1 MQDSGRRY
9 RMDDRGANIDLVFRN
24 GLKDYEVLPP
34 KEVWDDIRPVIRKKQ
49 RPFILMRVAAILV
62 VVLSLGILA
71 YRLTNDIATG
81 IENQVIVLN
90 PESTAPAANLASAFV
105 PVKAS
110 VEDDNSVTDISRQ
123 IDQPVS
129 HLTTENI
136 NTTLL
141 DFSAVNARTEL
152 TGNSDIDRGIYDL
165 QAINYQPA
173 DYMNFDES
181 PALDAPDN
189 TVRQGPR
196 RWSISALMSPT
207 YQSRFGT
214 GENEAVSSL
223 MASEEVLV
231 SYSGGLALSYKINKR
246 LSIQSG
252 VYYSSIGKELSGI
265 SAYSGF
271 KDYYYAKGNPNFEV
285 LTANGTVYTENNDI
299 FLTDRMGSDRVKSD
313 YNIDVFDP
321 EKAALSYIDNS
332 LRQNFGFLELPV
344 ILRYKIIDKTID
356 FNIIGGIS
364 SNLLVNNSVYASSES
379 GKKPVGKTEGLNILT
394 FSSSLGMGMEYNI
407 SNNLSLNLEPTFRY
421 FINPFSNITDRG
433 IHSYSFGVFSGIS
446 YKF

>member
-1 MQDSGRRY
+1 
-9 RMDDRGANIDLVFRN
+9 MDDGRVNIDLVFRN

-34 KEVWDDIRPVIRKKQ
+34 QEVWDDINPVIRKKQ
-49 RPFILMRVAAILV
+49 RPFILMRVAAIAV

-71 YRLTNDIATG
+71 YRLTNEITTG

-90 PESTAPAANLASAFV
+90 PESTAPAANLASAFI

-110 VEDDNSVTDISRQ
+110 VKDDNAITDISRQ
-123 IDQPVS
+123 IDQPDNHVI
-129 HLTTENI
+129 TKNI

-141 DFSAVNARTEL
+141 DFSVVNERTEL
-152 TGNSDIDRGIYDL
+152 TGNSNIDRGKNDL
-165 QAINYQPA
+165 LAINYDPA
-173 DYMNFDES
+173 DYMNFDKS

-189 TVRQGPR
+189 TVRKEPG

-207 YQSRFGT
+207 YQSRFGAS
-214 GENEAVSSL
+214 ENEAVSSL
-223 MASEEVLV
+223 MASEEAVA

-252 VYYSSIGKELSGI
+252 VFYSSVGKKLSGI

-271 KDYYYAKGNPNFEV
+271 EDHFYTKGNPNFEV
-285 LTANGTVYTENNDI
+285 LTANGPVYTENNDI
-299 FLTDRMGSDRVKSD
+299 FLTDRMGSDRVKSAF
-313 YNIDVFDP
+313 NNDVFDP
-321 EKAALSYIDNS
+321 EKAALNYIDNS
-332 LRQNFGFLELPV
+332 LRQNFSFLELPV

-379 GKKPVGKTEGLNILT
+379 GKMPVGKTEGLNILT
-394 FSSSLGMGMEYNI
+394 FSSTLGMGMEYNI
-407 SNNLSLNLEPTFRY
+407 SNSLSLNLEPTFRY
-421 FINPFSNITDRG
+421 FINPFSNIADPG
-433 IHSYSFGVFSGIS
+433 IHAYSFGVFSGIS